1 LKILPT
7 TLLVLPITLLMLG
20 GLGLYGIPKNYQ

>member
-1 LKILPT
+1 
-7 TLLVLPITLLMLG
+7 MLG